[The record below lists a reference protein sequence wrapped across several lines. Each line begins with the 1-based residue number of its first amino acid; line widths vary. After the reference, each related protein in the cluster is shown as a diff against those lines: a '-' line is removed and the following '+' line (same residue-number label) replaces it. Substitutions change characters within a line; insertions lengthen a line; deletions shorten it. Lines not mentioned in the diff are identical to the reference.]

1 MKFSTFLQI
10 YLILLVTFFGY
21 GVFWAIND
29 NTAAIR
35 EQTKAVSGFN
45 LIQAPE
51 RIAEIVHYE
60 QKGKDI
66 WEGNTP

>member
-1 MKFSTFLQI
+1 MKFSDRFLLFI
-10 YLILLVTFFGY
+10 GVLICAMSL
-21 GVFWAIND
+21 IKIERNIKD

-51 RIAEIVHYE
+51 RIAEIVLYQQE
-60 QKGKDI
+60 KEDVLK
-66 WEGNTP
+66 EK